1 MRALRESAVI
11 PMSREVLGA
20 QKRRLT
26 KPKWETGLTR
36 TRLSTTGSYY
46 NRSKA
51 QLDRAIGNFF
61 LITSFSFF
69 LSESPRFGELGDHL
83 VVLAAQQVIH
93 PVL

>member
-1 MRALRESAVI
+1 M
-11 PMSREVLGA
+11 PREVPSA

-46 NRSKA
+46 NRSKRR
-51 QLDRAIGNFF
+51 LDRAIRIFF
-61 LITSFSFF
+61 LIISFF
-69 LSESPRFGELGDHL
+69 PESSRFGELGDHL

-93 PVL
+93 PML

>member
-1 MRALRESAVI
+1 
-11 PMSREVLGA
+11 MSREVLGA

-26 KPKWETGLTR
+26 KPKWETGLPALDSVQPAVIT
-36 TRLSTTGSYY
+36 TAARLNWT
-46 NRSKA
+46 A
-51 QLDRAIGNFF
+51 QSGIFF